1 MILSLHDACART
13 RRKLHGLSIRII
25 RTKLPR
31 IEAATAALGQRARME
46 LAQFSTGRSR
56 SLRTAAIRSAGSLRE
71 SVVLSRASWCQLQR
85 APLGK

>member
-1 MILSLHDACART
+1 M
-13 RRKLHGLSIRII
+13 
-25 RTKLPR
+25 
-31 IEAATAALGQRARME
+31 LGRHVRME

-56 SLRTAAIRSAGSLRE
+56 APRTATIRSAGSLRE